1 MPDQPANQTVPKLV
15 RLARPVVLA
24 SGSPYRRALLEEAH
38 VVFTVD
44 VADIDESLYP
54 NAEPA
59 EFATGL
65 ALRKAMAVAARHPGA
80 IVIGADTVCAI
91 GDRIIGKPK
100 DSEDAFRMIREA
112 CDSKVQRVITGV
124 ALVDAE
130 SMKAETGAV
139 TSMVEMR
146 NPSDALI
153 RAYVATGEPM
163 GKCGALCIEG
173 DHGFVAKW
181 EGSYSNIMG
190 LPLEWVVPRLARLA
204 GEAQAAKA

>member
-1 MPDQPANQTVPKLV
+1 MSEQPVTSVPKAI
-15 RLARPVVLA
+15 RLARQIVLA
-24 SGSPYRRALLEEAH
+24 SASPYRKSLLEEAK
-38 VVFTVD
+38 VEFTVD
-44 VADIDESLYP
+44 VADIDESLQP

-59 EFATGL
+59 AFATGL
-65 ALRKAMAVAARHPGA
+65 ALRKAMAVAARQPGA
-80 IVIGADTVCAI
+80 IVIGADTICAI

-100 DSEDAFRMIREA
+100 DPDDAFQMIRDA
-112 CDSKVQRVITGV
+112 CDARLQRVITGV
-124 ALVDAE
+124 AIVDAVN
-130 SMKAETGAV
+130 MKSETGAV

-173 DHGFVAKW
+173 DHGFVARW

-190 LPLEWVVPRLARLA
+190 LPLEWVVPRLVRLA
-204 GEAQAAKA
+204 SSEHA